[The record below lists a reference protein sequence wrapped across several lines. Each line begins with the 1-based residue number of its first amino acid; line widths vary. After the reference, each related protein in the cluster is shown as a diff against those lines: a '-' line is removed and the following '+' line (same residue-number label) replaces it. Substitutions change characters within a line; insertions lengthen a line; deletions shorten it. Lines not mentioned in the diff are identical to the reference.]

1 VAQRYSA
8 PKWIEDDALAV
19 FGDYDG
25 GVPAAW
31 RFSLAL
37 LTFGLPIVAQTYNAP
52 AGIRPA
58 LRRPTSSILPGGR
71 IITPL
76 GEQHSTGSGPFGL
89 VVSASGK
96 TVVTSNIGPGAGSLT
111 VMERPKAGG
120 WDVRHLVARS
130 LDSLDQYDARDWRS
144 VYMGLALSGEH
155 AVFASEGNS
164 GRISLFDW
172 SSQRR
177 RVIDLNQG
185 GFDDSYTGDLAL
197 DAERNIL
204 YAVDQANSRV
214 AVIDARSRQV
224 LASVRVGRLPF
235 ALALSPDRRKLYV
248 TNVGMLEYRAI
259 PGADQRQARATGL
272 PFPAFGFPSAEAAA
286 SAERQTAR
294 GPVMVP
300 GLGDPNAAESNSVC
314 VVDVSTPA
322 APKVETFIRTG
333 IPFGEQSYG
342 GSSPSGIV
350 ATAGKVFVSNANQ
363 DSITVIDAAAQRV
376 EAEIPIRIP
385 GLETLRGVLPIG
397 MAYHQESGWLLVAEA
412 GINAVG
418 IVDTRQRRVVG
429 HLPAGWFP
437 TRVALDR
444 DTVFVASAKGNGV
457 GPNAYLWA
465 AFNGVLPR
473 ELRQGTVAVF
483 PLPRADELAEH
494 TAFVIQANGFTP
506 HAEPPRPLPD
516 GIRHVVL
523 IVKENR
529 TYDEVFGDV
538 HEASNGRAMGTAQ
551 MARFG
556 SRGYLDGQGKRLSIR
571 DLQVTPNHH
580 AIARQWSF
588 SDNFYADSDASVGGH
603 HWLVGAYP
611 NAWTESSLL
620 AAYSEKKDFRLGAA
634 PGRLL
639 FAGSA
644 SSVHPEEQLEA
655 GTIWHHFARHGVSFY
670 NFGEGFELAGVDQG
684 GGLEPTGARFL
695 TNVPMPE
702 PLYRNTSR
710 QYPGFNMN
718 IPDQY
723 RALQFIHEIAEKYVD
738 TGSDLP
744 QFVFVYLPNDHMADA
759 RPEDGYPYRES
770 FVADNDLALGRI
782 LEYLSGTKWWNQMAV
797 FVTEDDAEGGVDHID
812 AHRTLL
818 LGAGPWFKKNYVSHT
833 NTSFPGLLKTI
844 FRLLHV
850 PPLNLFDGA
859 ASDLSDCF
867 ASRPDPARYQ
877 ALPVDKRLFD
887 PATARA
893 SRSGRPG
900 PRMDDPREVR
910 K

>member
-1 VAQRYSA
+1 M
-8 PKWIEDDALAV
+8 
-19 FGDYDG
+19 
-25 GVPAAW
+25 
-31 RFSLAL
+31 
-37 LTFGLPIVAQTYNAP
+37 
-52 AGIRPA
+52 
-58 LRRPTSSILPGGR
+58 
-71 IITPL
+71 
-76 GEQHSTGSGPFGL
+76 
-89 VVSASGK
+89 
-96 TVVTSNIGPGAGSLT
+96 
-111 VMERPKAGG
+111 MERAKGGG
-120 WDVRHLVARS
+120 WDTRHLVARS
-130 LDSLDQYDARDWRS
+130 VDSMEEYDARDWRS
-144 VYMGLALSGEH
+144 VFMGLALSGEH

-177 RVIDLNQG
+177 RAIDLNQG
-185 GFDDSYTGDLAL
+185 GFNDSYTGDLAL
-197 DAERNIL
+197 DAERNVL
-204 YAVDQANSRV
+204 YAVDQANFRV
-214 AVIDARSRQV
+214 AVIDTRSRQV

-248 TNVGMLEYRAI
+248 TNVGMFEYRAI
-259 PGADQRQARATGL
+259 PGADPQQARATGL
-272 PFPAFGFPSAEAAA
+272 AFPAFGFPSAEAAA
-286 SAERQTAR
+286 GVERQTAR

-300 GLGDPNAAESNSVC
+300 GLGDPNAPESNSVC
-314 VVDVSTPA
+314 VVDVSSPA

-333 IPFGEQSYG
+333 IPFGEHSYG

-350 ATAGKVFVSNANQ
+350 ATAGKVFVSNASD
-363 DSITVIDAAAQRV
+363 DSITVIDAAANRV

-385 GLETLRGVLPIG
+385 GLETLRGVLPMG
-397 MAYHQESGWLLVAEA
+397 MAYHEESGWLLVAEA

-418 IVDTRQRRVVG
+418 IVDMRQRRVVG

-465 AFNGVLPR
+465 AFSGVLPS
-473 ELRQGTVAVF
+473 ELRQGSVAVF
-483 PLPRADELAEH
+483 PLPRAEELAAH
-494 TAFVIQANGFTP
+494 TAFVIEANGFVP
-506 HAEPPRPLPD
+506 HADPPRALPD

-529 TYDEVFGDV
+529 SYDEVFGDV
-538 HEASNGRAMGTAQ
+538 HEASNGRPMGTPQ

-580 AIARQWSF
+580 AIARQWIF
-588 SDNFYADSDASVGGH
+588 SDNFYADSDVSAGGH

-634 PGRLL
+634 PGRLS

-644 SSVHPEEQLEA
+644 SSVHPEEQPEG
-655 GTIWHHFARHGVSFY
+655 GTIWQHFARHGVSFY
-670 NFGEGFELAGVDQG
+670 NFGEGLELAGVDQG
-684 GGLEPTGARFL
+684 GDLEPSGARFL

-710 QYPGFNMN
+710 RYPGFNMS

-723 RALQFIHEIAEKYVD
+723 RASQFIHEIAEKYVD
-738 TGSDLP
+738 TGLDLP
-744 QFVFVYLPNDHMADA
+744 QFLFVYLPNDHMADA
-759 RPEDGYPYRES
+759 RAEDGYPYRES

-782 LEYLSGTKWWNQMAV
+782 VEYLSGTKWWKEMAV

-812 AHRTLL
+812 AHRTVL

-867 ASRPDPARYQ
+867 ASRADPAGYK
-877 ALPVDKRLFD
+877 ALPEDKRIFD
-887 PATARA
+887 PATA
-893 SRSGRPG
+893 G
-900 PRMDDPREVR
+900 VR
-910 K
+910 R